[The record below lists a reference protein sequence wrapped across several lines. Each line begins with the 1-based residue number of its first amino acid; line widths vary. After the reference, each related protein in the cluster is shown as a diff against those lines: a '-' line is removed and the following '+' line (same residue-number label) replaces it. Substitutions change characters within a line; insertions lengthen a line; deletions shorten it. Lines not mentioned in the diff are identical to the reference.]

1 MSESRSEIIKR
12 INNLINIY
20 ASDDQTLRELERVV
34 TGWLAMKRKLK
45 NRNNKNKE
53 AK

>member
-34 TGWLAMKRKLK
+34 TGWLAMKHKLK
-45 NRNNKNKE
+45 NRNKNKE
-53 AK
+53 VK